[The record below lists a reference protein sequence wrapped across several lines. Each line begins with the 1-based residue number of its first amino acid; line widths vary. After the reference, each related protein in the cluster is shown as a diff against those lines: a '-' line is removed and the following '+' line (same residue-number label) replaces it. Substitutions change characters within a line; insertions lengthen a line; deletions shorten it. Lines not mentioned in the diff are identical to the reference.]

1 MHQRKQELSMK
12 QALIILLV
20 FTAGQSLAQGEW
32 SMQQCMQYAVEH
44 NHEVK
49 RAELELDNYK
59 ASKTGAIGRFLPS
72 VDASIG
78 AQYNFGRAIDPE
90 TNGYT
95 DVSTFYNGYS
105 LYASLPVFDG
115 FSRIHAL
122 KAAGASTLMGRASL
136 RQKQDQTALNVLQA
150 YTNVAYYEG
159 LVKMADE
166 KVQET
171 ELLLKQIRL
180 LEEVGRKSAADVAQ
194 VESQKAEADYELTR
208 QQNLYAS
215 AMLELKKTMAF
226 PMQDTL
232 LLSVRNV
239 RNRLVACNRR
249 DARTLSPSGTNS
261 ESATYGLGLVQ
272 ELNPELQAAQYQV
285 QASKHEWHQARAAF
299 YPSLSLSAGLNT
311 TYYHTLHSDAGG
323 SFGNQFNNNMGE
335 YVGATLSIPL
345 FNRLQTITSIRK
357 AKNNYRIAQETYKQK
372 QLELEK
378 LSREA
383 WQDWQ
388 GYLKQTVQ
396 MVEKVEAD
404 SIAYQLTK
412 RQFEEGL
419 STAIDLR
426 TTSAQLLNSKATL
439 LQCQLMAMVKEQ
451 LVRYYRGEAIWTE

>member
-1 MHQRKQELSMK
+1 MK
-12 QALIILLV
+12 RTMTILLAATTLQV
-20 FTAGQSLAQGEW
+20 QAQASW
-32 SMQQCMQYAVEH
+32 TIQQCMQYAVEH

-49 RAELELDNYK
+49 RAALELDNYK

-95 DVSTFYNGYS
+95 NVSTFYNGYS
-105 LYASLPVFDG
+105 LNASLPVFNG

-122 KAAGASTLMGRASL
+122 KAAEASTMMGRASL

-150 YTNVAYYEG
+150 YTNVAYYKG

-232 LLSVRNV
+232 LLNHGDWS
-239 RNRLVACNRR
+239 L
-249 DARTLSPSGTNS
+249 D
-261 ESATYGLGLVQ
+261 SADVSTDQGPVPMIH
-272 ELNPELQAAQYQV
+272 PELQAAQYQV
-285 QASKHEWHQARAAF
+285 QASKHEWHQAHAAF

-311 TYYHTLHSDAGG
+311 TYYHTLHSNAGG
-323 SFGNQFNNNMGE
+323 SFSNQFKNNMGE

-451 LVRYYRGEAIWTE
+451 LVRYYRGYTIWTE